1 MKVNCYISLPKEY
14 KLFTVYMKTETR
26 YLQNQHYNCR
36 NINALVTNFITV
48 NSNSRFSNSSA
59 QQLKGKHYGNDQL
72 AAGSA

>member
-1 MKVNCYISLPKEY
+1 MKVNFYISLPKEY

-26 YLQNQHYNCR
+26 NYNCR

>member
-1 MKVNCYISLPKEY
+1 MKVNFYISLPKEY

-26 YLQNQHYNCR
+26 TFR
-36 NINALVTNFITV
+36 ISIINALVTNFITV

>member
-1 MKVNCYISLPKEY
+1 MKVNFYISLPKEY

-26 YLQNQHYNCR
+26 NYNCR

-59 QQLKGKHYGNDQL
+59 QQLKSKHYGNDQL